1 MHDPFIRAF
10 HMDAPKR
17 KREENQKE
25 NLMTNTLNP
34 IIAQHIAAVNAFDTN
49 AIVSTFADDA
59 FVNDNHREFWGTNA
73 IRRWVEKEIVGDKV
87 TIDVREVIDH
97 YGDTIVRGAY
107 DGEYDKTNLPAG
119 DLILSNYFTVRDGK
133 IVSLIVIRNTPAQ
146 Y

>member
-1 MHDPFIRAF
+1 MPDTFFRAF
-10 HMDAPKR
+10 HMDKHKR

-34 IIAQHIAAVNAFDTN
+34 IIAQHLAAVNAFDTN

-59 FVNDNHREFWGTNA
+59 FVNDNHREFWGTEA
-73 IRRWVEKEIVGDKV
+73 IRRWVEKEMVGDKV

-119 DLILSNYFTVRDGK
+119 DLILSNYFSVRDGK

>member
-1 MHDPFIRAF
+1 
-10 HMDAPKR
+10 MDGHKR
-17 KREENQKE
+17 KRKENQKE

-49 AIVSTFADDA
+49 AIVSTFADDG
-59 FVNDNHREFWGTNA
+59 FVNDNHREFWGTDA
-73 IRRWVEKEIVGDKV
+73 IRRWVEKEMVGDKV

-107 DGEYDKTNLPAG
+107 DGAYDKTKLPAG

-133 IVSLIVIRNTPAQ
+133 IVSLIVIRNTPAN

>member
-1 MHDPFIRAF
+1 
-10 HMDAPKR
+10 
-17 KREENQKE
+17 
-25 NLMTNTLNP
+25 MTSNLNP

-59 FVNDNHREFWGTNA
+59 FVNDAHREFWGIDE
-73 IRRWVEKEIVGDKV
+73 IRRWVEKEMVGDKV
-87 TIDVREVIDH
+87 TIDVREVVDH

-119 DLILSNYFTVRDGK
+119 DLILSNYFSVRDGK
-133 IVSLIVIRNTPAQ
+133 IVSLIVIRNTPAD

>member
-1 MHDPFIRAF
+1 
-10 HMDAPKR
+10 MDERKR
-17 KREENQKE
+17 KREDDQKE
-25 NLMTNTLNP
+25 NLMTNNLNP

-59 FVNDNHREFWGTNA
+59 FVNDAHREFWGIDA
-73 IRRWVEKEIVGDKV
+73 IRRWVEKEMVGDKV
-87 TIDVREVIDH
+87 TIDFREVVDH

-119 DLILSNYFTVRDGK
+119 DLILSNYFSVRDGK
-133 IVSLIVIRNTPAQ
+133 IVSLIVIRNTPAD

>member
-1 MHDPFIRAF
+1 MPDTFFRAF
-10 HMDAPKR
+10 HMDKHKR

-59 FVNDNHREFWGTNA
+59 FVNDNHREFWGTEA
-73 IRRWVEKEIVGDKV
+73 IRRWVEKEMVGDKV

-119 DLILSNYFTVRDGK
+119 DLILSNYFSVRDGK

>member
-1 MHDPFIRAF
+1 
-10 HMDAPKR
+10 MDAHKN
-17 KREENQKE
+17 KREDDQKE
-25 NLMTNTLNP
+25 KLMTNTLKP
-34 IIAQHIAAVNAFDTN
+34 IIAQHVAAVNTFDTN

-59 FVNDNHREFWGTNA
+59 FVNDNHREFWGIDE
-73 IRRWVEKEIVGDKV
+73 IRRWVEKEMVGDKV
-87 TIDVREVIDH
+87 TIDVREIIDH

>member
-1 MHDPFIRAF
+1 
-10 HMDAPKR
+10 MDERKR
-17 KREENQKE
+17 KREDDQKE
-25 NLMTNTLNP
+25 ELMTNNLNP

-59 FVNDNHREFWGTNA
+59 FVNDNHREFWGIDA
-73 IRRWVEKEIVGDKV
+73 IRRWVEKEMVGDKV
-87 TIDVREVIDH
+87 TIDVREVVDH

-119 DLILSNYFTVRDGK
+119 DLILSNYFSVRDGK
-133 IVSLIVIRNTPAQ
+133 IVSLIVIHNTPAE